1 MFSQVTAL
9 PQARPTGNPQRN
21 PHLAHRFAARLH
33 KSSTGLCTRGP
44 ARLVVGGEIACP
56 DSRQQAAANAGRGK
70 WTGRGV
76 PSRAWHPQ
84 LVPWHASRQGSLPT
98 GEGRYPLR
106 DARAKRVPAASRS
119 PPQRGHRP
127 ASQARS
133 PLAEPT
139 ICTPPINAKYLGAEV
154 GLDDKHG
161 SPAGHGNNSL
171 APAGLIPD
179 IALSRPGGPLTSNP

>member
-98 GEGRYPLR
+98 GEAVPRRGGERQSPCRPGAVSAPRRPCKACPGCLQVPSA
-106 DARAKRVPAASRS
+106 ARAPPGQPSQVTAGGTHDLHAAH
-119 PPQRGHRP
+119 QREIFR
-127 ASQARS
+127 RR
-133 PLAEPT
+133 
-139 ICTPPINAKYLGAEV
+139 
-154 GLDDKHG
+154 
-161 SPAGHGNNSL
+161 
-171 APAGLIPD
+171 
-179 IALSRPGGPLTSNP
+179 SRP